1 MSFKRY
7 GDLPP
12 EPQREVLDVAPE
24 FISTPTW
31 EASAT
36 DPDLLTRQ
44 LPDGWVWETPEWG
57 DLATAHVWP
66 AGALL
71 SDGGKI
77 WRNITT
83 VPLTTPP
90 SGFPGAPSEWG
101 HLFVEVETGAEPEP
115 EPEPGILAWAIGQTV
130 ASGDK
135 RTHDGRLWLAKLAHI
150 THIGWAPSASTYA
163 VWADIGPA

>member
-24 FISTPTW
+24 FISTLTW

-66 AGALL
+66 AGTLL

-90 SGFPGAPSEWG
+90 SGFPGAPSAWG
-101 HLFVEVETGAEPEP
+101 HLFVEVKTGAEPEP
-115 EPEPGILAWAIGQTV
+115 EAPAWDAKATYTV
-130 ASGDK
+130 GDK
-135 RTHDGRLWLAKLAHI
+135 V
-150 THIGWAPSASTYA
+150 THIGRRWECLLAHGAERQGTWAP
-163 VWADIGPA
+163 GPATPTIWRDLGAV